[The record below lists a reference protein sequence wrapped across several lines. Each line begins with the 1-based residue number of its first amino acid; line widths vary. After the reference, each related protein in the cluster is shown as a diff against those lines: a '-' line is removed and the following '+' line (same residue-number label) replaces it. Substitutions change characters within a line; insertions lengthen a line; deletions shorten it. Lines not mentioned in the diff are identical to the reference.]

1 MGRPDVVDLTQVDS
15 ESDRSD
21 TNNDDDV
28 SIVYTIPALKR
39 LKPSPSPPPSTIQTS
54 AYTEVPTQPNT
65 VLVLAEGRSVCS
77 ELAFS
82 FIDLTTSKCWVTQYA
97 DTASFAHTIYSLT
110 FLRPHTILV
119 PRAMWVGKS
128 KCMRTIRRYLPW
140 ASVQMLDR
148 RLFDDGAGMRFVSE
162 MCVPEILPGLRRCL
176 RDKQYTYAAVNALF
190 TYLGQ
195 NHDCVYAKASVY
207 FEYRQMEAIPLDPGA
222 WHDLQLT
229 EPSGSRNNKQNC
241 SLLASLKHTHT
252 KMGER
257 LLRANILQP
266 STDLST
272 ITGRQ
277 CAVEDLL
284 DNEDIFFSLS
294 LSLAEFPDIDSV
306 ITALVRLPEAKT
318 VRQATQVINNVLHVK
333 HVLETSLAIAG
344 SLNGAVQSELL
355 CEIATSLGDLRAGE
369 LLAVIHAVVR
379 ADIQVEKSAQA
390 IRSQRCHMVKDS
402 VDGFLD
408 VSRSIFDAVSQQVID
423 LVEQYANEL
432 QISIKAVYRPNIGYI
447 MSCRSDCF
455 SDGVPEEFLNFVRKK
470 SQCTFT
476 TLDLVKLNN
485 RLASV
490 VSEINILT
498 EKAIKSVADTISSN
512 IVLLYKISEAVA
524 LLDMLVSFAHLC
536 TTSDYVQP
544 QFSDAIS
551 IEDGRHPIIESMGD
565 PVTPNR
571 INTADKT
578 FTIISGPNMGGKSTY
593 LRQVAYMAIMAQ
605 IGCYVPARSATF
617 KVFDK
622 LFVRMNN
629 DDSIA
634 EHESSFVREM
644 RDVSYILHTYNQH
657 SLVLIDELGRGT
669 ATQEGMAICRAIS
682 EELLESHAT
691 VFLTTHFLELPHI
704 LGEHRNCSRLVL
716 SDPVSARI
724 ASI

>member
-1 MGRPDVVDLTQVDS
+1 
-15 ESDRSD
+15 
-21 TNNDDDV
+21 
-28 SIVYTIPALKR
+28 
-39 LKPSPSPPPSTIQTS
+39 
-54 AYTEVPTQPNT
+54 
-65 VLVLAEGRSVCS
+65 
-77 ELAFS
+77 
-82 FIDLTTSKCWVTQYA
+82 
-97 DTASFAHTIYSLT
+97 
-110 FLRPHTILV
+110 
-119 PRAMWVGKS
+119 
-128 KCMRTIRRYLPW
+128 
-140 ASVQMLDR
+140 
-148 RLFDDGAGMRFVSE
+148 
-162 MCVPEILPGLRRCL
+162 
-176 RDKQYTYAAVNALF
+176 
-190 TYLGQ
+190 
-195 NHDCVYAKASVY
+195 
-207 FEYRQMEAIPLDPGA
+207 
-222 WHDLQLT
+222 
-229 EPSGSRNNKQNC
+229 
-241 SLLASLKHTHT
+241 
-252 KMGER
+252 MGER

-294 LSLAEFPDIDSV
+294 TSLAEFPDIDSV

-318 VRQATQVINNVLHVK
+318 VRQATQVINNVLLVK

-355 CEIATSLGDLRAGE
+355 CEIATSLSDLRAGE

-390 IRSQRCHMVKDS
+390 IRSQRCHMVKDG

-432 QISIKAVYRPNIGYI
+432 QIPIKAVYRPNIGYI
-447 MSCRSDCF
+447 MSCKSDCF
-455 SDGVPEEFLNFVRKK
+455 SDGVPDEFLNFVRKK

-485 RLASV
+485 RLA
-490 VSEINILT
+490 
-498 EKAIKSVADTISSN
+498 
-512 IVLLYKISEAVA
+512 
-524 LLDMLVSFAHLC
+524 
-536 TTSDYVQP
+536 
-544 QFSDAIS
+544 

-571 INTADKT
+571 INTAGKT
-578 FTIISGPNMGGKSTY
+578 FTIISGPNMGGKST
-593 LRQVAYMAIMAQ
+593 
-605 IGCYVPARSATF
+605 VPARSATF
-617 KVFDK
+617 KIFDK

-657 SLVLIDELGRGT
+657 SLVLIDELGRST

-704 LGEHRNCSRLVL
+704 LGQHRNCSRLVL
-716 SDPVSARI
+716 SDPDAEDGRLQRYRATCGEQPESLYGIKLASRMGFPQDVIDIARKTAGEI
-724 ASI
+724 GVKHEVWCEVQGTTDSLRSTILS